1 MSFGDIMGQET
12 AKQMLQSGLRQE
24 AISHA
29 YLFSGPAGS
38 GQRQMATAFA
48 QAIYCTRQQDDACG
62 ECLEC
67 RKVEHGNHPD
77 LYYVE
82 PEGASL
88 KIDQIREL
96 QKIFNYRSENNNCK
110 IYIIDQ
116 ADKMTTQAA
125 NSLLKFLEEPQV
137 PAVGILITSNKGA
150 MLPTILSRTQEV
162 PFKAL
167 SPERISEAL
176 VKEGYSPALVRTAA
190 FLSSGL
196 ETCRELLDQNW
207 FAEIR
212 NVMLQL
218 GGESLTRGSMALVS
232 AQQKLFKSGLSEHLE
247 LMFDMFHLWF
257 KDMLYVSYGKQ
268 ENVIF
273 IDQLSNISTIAMSRS
288 TEQWVSY
295 MDLAAECRKKLRS
308 NMNGQLCVEQFL
320 IGLAS

>member
-1 MSFGDIMGQET
+1 MSFREILGQDT
-12 AKQMLQSGLRQE
+12 AKQMLQGGLRRN

-29 YLFSGPAGS
+29 YLFNGPSGS

-48 QAIYCTRQQDDACG
+48 QSIFCTRNTEDACG

-88 KIDQIREL
+88 KIDQIRDL
-96 QKIFNYRSENNNCK
+96 QKIFAYRSGNQNPK

-116 ADKMTTQAA
+116 ADKMTVQAA
-125 NSLLKFLEEPQV
+125 NSMLKFLEEPQV

-150 MLPTILSRTQEV
+150 VLPTILSRAQEI

-167 SPERISEAL
+167 NPEL
-176 VKEGYSPALVRTAA
+176 VQEMLQKEGYSPALVRTASY
-190 FLSSGL
+190 LSAGIDS
-196 ETCRELLDQNW
+196 CKSLLDENW

-212 NVMLQL
+212 NVVLQL
-218 GGESLTRGSMALVS
+218 GRESLSRGDMALIS
-232 AQQKLFKSGLSEHLE
+232 AQQKLFKTGLSEHLE
-247 LMFDMFHLWF
+247 LIFDLFHLWF
-257 KDMLYVSYGKQ
+257 KDMLYVNYGKQ
-268 ENVIF
+268 ENVVF
-273 IDQLSNISTIAMSRS
+273 IDQLNILSTIAMTRT

-295 MDLAAECRKKLRS
+295 MDLAAECRKKLRY
-308 NMNGQLCVEQFL
+308 NVNGRLCVEQFL
-320 IGLAS
+320 IGLAA